1 MQRRTHFFLAAAGM
15 ALLPQAASAHVGAGT
30 TASFAAG
37 FAHPLG
43 GLDHVAVMVA
53 VGLWAA
59 LKGGRAL
66 WLWPLAFVSVMVV
79 GALLGMAQIQ
89 LPFVEPAI
97 LASVVA
103 IGLLVALAVDCP
115 LWVGAAIIAAFAVFH
130 GHAHGTEIPESA
142 NGVHYL
148 AGFAA
153 ATVLLHAA
161 GLGLAVACLRGRQP
175 ALIRVAGAACVITG
189 CWLAIG

>member
-43 GLDHVAVMVA
+43 GLDHVCGDGRRWP
-53 VGLWAA
+53 VGA
-59 LKGGRAL
+59 LKGDRAL

-148 AGFAA
+148 AGFA
-153 ATVLLHAA
+153 
-161 GLGLAVACLRGRQP
+161 GGD
-175 ALIRVAGAACVITG
+175 GAAACGRSCAGGGVF
-189 CWLAIG
+189 CAAVSPR